1 MNKTP
6 IYVLSALMMFLF
18 ISCDRTNNSPGY
30 IFYPD
35 MAYSQ
40 AYETYDK
47 NPVFAEGSTMRPPAE
62 GTIPR
67 GAMPYMYEK
76 SEESRALAAAELVNP
91 VEYSDIVLERGQ
103 RMYEIYCMICHGE
116 QGNGQGP
123 LYTGGK
129 YNFPPANLLS
139 EKMMASSEGDIFHVI
154 TVGHGIMGEHGS
166 MISPEDRWKITLY
179 IKNELQK
186 QAMAN

>member
-1 MNKTP
+1 MNRTP
-6 IYVLSALMMFLF
+6 IYILSTILMLLFL
-18 ISCDRTNNSPGY
+18 SCDRNNNNPGY
-30 IFYPD
+30 TFYPD

-62 GTIPR
+62 GTIAR

-76 SEESRALAAAELVNP
+76 TEESRAEAAAVLVNP
-91 VEYSDIVLERGQ
+91 VEYDDVVLERGK

-123 LYTGGK
+123 IYTGGK
-129 YNFPPANLLS
+129 YNYPPANLLS
-139 EKMMASSEGDIFHVI
+139 EKMMAAPDGDIFHVI
-154 TVGHGIMGEHGS
+154 TVGHGIMSEHGS
-166 MISPEDRWKITLY
+166 MITPEDRWKIALY

-186 QAMAN
+186 QP